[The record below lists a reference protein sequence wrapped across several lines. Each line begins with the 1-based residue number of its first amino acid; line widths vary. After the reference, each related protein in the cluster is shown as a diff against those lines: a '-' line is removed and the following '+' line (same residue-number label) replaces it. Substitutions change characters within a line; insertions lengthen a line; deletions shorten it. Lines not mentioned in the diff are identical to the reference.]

1 MLRIPALALALLA
14 ATAHDEARRPA
25 ANITAEGTIAVTL
38 PQKLIR
44 SREVKE
50 QLTSGLTTTF
60 ILSLAAN
67 DRAGAVHGGARLDV
81 RLDLWEEKYLISIAT
96 PNGLQKISLDS
107 EKALE
112 EWWSENW
119 LVVTAPRQ
127 LQKGLDLELR
137 LQMLPFSAREQ
148 IDTERWLSRTLSSNR
163 VGDGERTPAQSAE
176 ILRIIVETSVRRDP
190 LLEYKWSVHAEPPKR

>member
-1 MLRIPALALALLA
+1 MLRIPALVLALLA

-119 LVVTAPRQ
+119 LVVTTPRQ

-148 IDTERWLSRTLSSNR
+148 IETERWLSRTLSSNR